1 MDVNKIFYFHTVATY
16 LNFTKAAQACHIAQ
30 TAMSRSIAS
39 LEEELGFT
47 LFYRNRHKVE
57 LTPAGQ
63 YFLQETDKI
72 LQQLNIAQSTAIE
85 IANNYQDTITIGF
98 GGYDTKLT
106 KEYVSAFHAKNPQI
120 SIVLREYPYEY
131 LAQNMMAQ
139 NCDIIFSPGIR
150 VERLSSIRKILLLS
164 SSYTV
169 ALSSRNPLFQCESI
183 RPEQLRGKTFICPS
197 DRDRNWVQAQ
207 VFKNI
212 CQAMGI
218 EPGRILYTNSA
229 AAVLTMV
236 ELNLGFS
243 LLSSAFAPS
252 GGRELGNIPI
262 EGDWPFRKEH
272 WVACQEPAAK
282 EGVKKFMDFAEELAS
297 RRE

>member
-1 MDVNKIFYFHTVATY
+1 MDINKIFYFHTVATY

-30 TAMSRSIAS
+30 TAMSRSIAG
-39 LEEELGFT
+39 LEEELGFA

-63 YFLQETDKI
+63 YFLQESDKI

-85 IANNYQDTITIGF
+85 IANNYRDTITIGF
-98 GGYDTKLT
+98 GVYETELT
-106 KEYVSAFHAKNPQI
+106 KEYVSAFHAENPQI
-120 SIVLREYPYEY
+120 SIILREYPYES
-131 LAQNMMAQ
+131 LAQSMMAQ
-139 NCDIIFSPGIR
+139 NCDIIFCPGIR
-150 VERLSSIRKILLLS
+150 VERLSNVRKILLLS

-169 ALSSRNPLFQCESI
+169 ALSSRNPLFQCRAI
-183 RPEQLRGKTFICPS
+183 RPEQLRGKTFICPT

-207 VFKNI
+207 AFKNV
-212 CQAMGI
+212 CHAMGI

-236 ELNLGFS
+236 ELDLGFS

-252 GGRELGNIPI
+252 GGRELGNVPI
-262 EGDWPFRKEH
+262 EGNWPFRKEH
-272 WVACQEPAAK
+272 WAVCQEPAAK
-282 EGVKKFMDFAEELAS
+282 EGVKRFMDFAEQWAS